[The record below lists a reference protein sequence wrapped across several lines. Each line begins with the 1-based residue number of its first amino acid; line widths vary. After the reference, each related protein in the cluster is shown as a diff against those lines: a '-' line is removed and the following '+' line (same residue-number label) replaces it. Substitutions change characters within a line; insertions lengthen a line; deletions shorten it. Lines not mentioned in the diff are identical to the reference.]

1 MIKSAP
7 KTAVTFGGA
16 NEDPRIG
23 YWGPMSREGKDQEA
37 VSSASICILKLGRC
51 EIEVFMVLTC
61 LSHSPVH
68 QSSLYV
74 QRRSRP

>member
-37 VSSASICILKLGRC
+37 VSRC
-51 EIEVFMVLTC
+51 FYL
-61 LSHSPVH
+61 HFKAW
-68 QSSLYV
+68 
-74 QRRSRP
+74 